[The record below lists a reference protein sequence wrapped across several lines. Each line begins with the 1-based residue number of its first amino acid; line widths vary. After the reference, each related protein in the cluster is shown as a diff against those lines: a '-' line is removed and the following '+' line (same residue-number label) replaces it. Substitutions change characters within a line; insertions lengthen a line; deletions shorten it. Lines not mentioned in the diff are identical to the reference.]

1 MGGCVLWHW
10 HRYWLYHWE
19 QIMISLLTAFILY
32 QNDATWE
39 WWTIYAVIVFIRETD
54 AISKLTI
61 KRRI

>member
-1 MGGCVLWHW
+1 
-10 HRYWLYHWE
+10 
-19 QIMISLLTAFILY
+19 MISLLTAFILY